1 MIKSTRSKA
10 VNEDDK
16 DDTTGEEQS
25 AGMLHYSH
33 HGHKH
38 RCVQAL
44 KSSPP
49 WLSFIS

>member
-16 DDTTGEEQS
+16 DDTAGEEQS

-33 HGHKH
+33 LEHEH
-38 RCVQAL
+38 RCVQAVL
-44 KSSPP
+44 SSPP